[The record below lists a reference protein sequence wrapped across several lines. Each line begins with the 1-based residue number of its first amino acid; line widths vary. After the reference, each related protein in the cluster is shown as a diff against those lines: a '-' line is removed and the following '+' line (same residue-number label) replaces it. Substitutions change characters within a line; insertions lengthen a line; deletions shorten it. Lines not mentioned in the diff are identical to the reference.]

1 MTLFLDQKDPEPMSS
16 LVPIPVSNAVNYLGG
31 PSMLSY
37 YTPTAQ
43 KLGSTVEKVSSQ
55 VAQKPQISIA
65 SNSLPAI
72 ITKTGTKLPK
82 PGTYH

>member
-1 MTLFLDQKDPEPMSS
+1 MSS
-16 LVPIPVSNAVNYLGG
+16 LVPMPVSNAVNYFGG

-55 VAQKPQISIA
+55 IAQKPQISQ
-65 SNSLPAI
+65 SLNSLPAI

-82 PGTYH
+82 PGAYH